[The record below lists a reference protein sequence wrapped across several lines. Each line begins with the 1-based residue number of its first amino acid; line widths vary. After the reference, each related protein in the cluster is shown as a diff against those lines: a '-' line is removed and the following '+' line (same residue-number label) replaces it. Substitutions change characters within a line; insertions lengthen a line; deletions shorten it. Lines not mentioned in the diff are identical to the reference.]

1 MNTYKAC
8 KLRIFTY
15 ALQVCVYNLDDAFQK
30 FFKGSGYQDVSWEV
44 RIDVIMNYY
53 EKLIRK

>member
-15 ALQVCVYNLDDAFQK
+15 ALQACVYNLDDAFQK

-44 RIDVIMNYY
+44 
-53 EKLIRK
+53 